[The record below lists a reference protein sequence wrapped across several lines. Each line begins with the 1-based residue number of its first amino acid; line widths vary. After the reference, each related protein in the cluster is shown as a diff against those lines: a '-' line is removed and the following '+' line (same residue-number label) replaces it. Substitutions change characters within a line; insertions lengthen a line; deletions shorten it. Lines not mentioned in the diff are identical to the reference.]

1 METSVT
7 YNVFQELRKAQS
19 EIVVTSPYLVPGK
32 DGMALIRELR
42 ARNVSVV
49 MMTNSLGATDEPVV
63 HLGYYDYR
71 DPMLDLGVELY
82 EISSS
87 RIKRTMR
94 TNLLGTSLGRLH
106 AKLAVVDRK
115 KIFVGSMNLDPRS
128 ATINTELGTVITS
141 PELASELIK
150 VIDFDRLQSAYRV
163 RRTPDGKGLEWVVQ
177 DNDKEMVLTEEPD
190 STFWLRLKLRVLSP
204 IIPEALL

>member
-32 DGMALIRELR
+32 DGMALISELR
-42 ARNVSVV
+42 SRQVHVV

-87 RIKRTMR
+87 RIKLTMR
-94 TNLLGTSLGRLH
+94 ANLQGTSLGRLH

-141 PELASELIK
+141 PQLAEEVLR

-177 DNDKEMVLTEEPD
+177 DNAKEMVLTEEPD
-190 STFWLRLKLRVLSP
+190 SSFWLRLKLRVLSP